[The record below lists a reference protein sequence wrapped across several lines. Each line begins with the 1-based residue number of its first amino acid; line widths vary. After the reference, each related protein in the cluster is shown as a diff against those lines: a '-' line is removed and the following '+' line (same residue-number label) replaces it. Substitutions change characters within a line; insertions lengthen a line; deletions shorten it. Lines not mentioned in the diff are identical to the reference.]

1 MHDEAA
7 RAVAPIDTKKVHPV
21 SATVPQP
28 SHERAETPERH
39 GTSAPPPEPE
49 AASSAAVSAPAHRTT
64 DLAYQVD
71 AESKRVT
78 VQVVDR
84 ETGSVV
90 RSFPLFMPGQDAVID
105 GAQAGDEGEADA
117 PRGAIVD
124 AKV

>member
-28 SHERAETPERH
+28 SHERAETAERH

-49 AASSAAVSAPAHRTT
+49 AASPAAVSAPAHRTT

-90 RSFPLFMPGQDAVID
+90 RSFPLFMPDRNAVID

-124 AKV
+124 AKA